1 MKKILLI
8 GSTGYVGKKLKI
20 KLKLSKK
27 YILICPT
34 RKQGFDI
41 KKKQILKKYLSQG
54 VDYVVNLSGQQHVK
68 KREMT
73 EVIYNGNKNI
83 LEISNK
89 LKKKITL
96 IYISTS
102 LVYGYSKKYLK
113 ENSKKNPSN
122 CYGKIK
128 YKIEKKYMKTNQNY
142 LILRLCNIYGG
153 KMKSGIIDLIV
164 QSLKYRKNFYFD
176 NEKTFKNFIY
186 IDDVVNIIETLIS
199 KNFKN
204 KIFNIGN
211 QNISFMNLLKIFKK
225 FSNNQIIFYNK
236 NISLKKTQS
245 QKIDSKLIKNI
256 MKNYKFKSIQ
266 TYLRDEIKS

>member
-1 MKKILLI
+1 
-8 GSTGYVGKKLKI
+8 
-20 KLKLSKK
+20 
-27 YILICPT
+27 
-34 RKQGFDI
+34 
-41 KKKQILKKYLSQG
+41 
-54 VDYVVNLSGQQHVK
+54 
-68 KREMT
+68 
-73 EVIYNGNKNI
+73 
-83 LEISNK
+83 
-89 LKKKITL
+89 
-96 IYISTS
+96 
-102 LVYGYSKKYLK
+102 
-113 ENSKKNPSN
+113 
-122 CYGKIK
+122 
-128 YKIEKKYMKTNQNY
+128 MKTNQNY